1 MTPHEPLRDRVE
13 AALRRVSAPRAD
25 ADLVDAGRI
34 GGLEVSDEGG
44 VRVELSLRPGDPPE
58 LASEV
63 REAAAAVDGVGSVR
77 VAVRAEAGPEADG
90 DAAHGDAPGRRA
102 EGGAAS
108 GAPPGGEPA
117 DEGPRPRPERAD
129 GRSLPVMGQGG
140 GGASGASG
148 PSGSEGPRPAQQ
160 DREAASRHPTDAPAL
175 PGVGRVVAVSS
186 GKGGVGKST
195 VATNL
200 AAAWADGGLRVGLLD
215 ADVYGPDIPTMF
227 GVHEKPRMEDEEVV
241 PLEAHGVK
249 LMSLGFIVD
258 EDTPAIWRG
267 PIIQGIVR
275 QFLQQVRWG
284 ELDLLV
290 VDLPPGTG
298 DAQLS
303 LCQLVRVDGGIFVTT
318 PQDVAVGGVLKGVRM
333 FERLE
338 LPVTGVVENMRGFVC
353 PSCGERHDIFG
364 SGGGEKLAASI
375 DVPFL
380 GAIPLGT
387 AVREEGDRGL
397 PTVLGRPDSAEA
409 EALRRVAAAARERM
423 EADAGGALDDEA
435 GAPDAAR
442 AAAGPG
448 TRGPDEG

>member
-1 MTPHEPLRDRVE
+1 
-13 AALRRVSAPRAD
+13 
-25 ADLVDAGRI
+25 
-34 GGLEVSDEGG
+34 
-44 VRVELSLRPGDPPE
+44 
-58 LASEV
+58 
-63 REAAAAVDGVGSVR
+63 
-77 VAVRAEAGPEADG
+77 
-90 DAAHGDAPGRRA
+90 
-102 EGGAAS
+102 
-108 GAPPGGEPA
+108 
-117 DEGPRPRPERAD
+117 
-129 GRSLPVMGQGG
+129 MGQGG
-140 GGASGASG
+140 EGDGGASDASG
-148 PSGSEGPRPAQQ
+148 PSGPDGPRPAQQ
-160 DREAASRHPTDAPAL
+160 DREAASRHPKDAPAL

-200 AAAWADGGLRVGLLD
+200 AAAWADDGLRVGLLD

-303 LCQLVRVDGGIFVTT
+303 LCQLVQVDGGIFVTT

-387 AVREEGDRGL
+387 AVREESDRGL

-409 EALRRVAAAARERM
+409 GALRRVAAAARERM
-423 EADAGGALDDEA
+423 EAEAGGALDEEA